1 MATKAELVSE
11 LADLKHEM
19 MQRSEET
26 NKDEPTKETSK
37 SEPAS
42 SEKSDLQQLLL
53 SHGVDAE
60 TVEALGENLSDE
72 IKSLQKEKPLFV
84 LVVAF
89 ALGLLV
95 GRASK

>member
-1 MATKAELVSE
+1 MATKAELESE
-11 LADLKHEM
+11 LADLKQEM
-19 MQRSEET
+19 RQRGEET
-26 NKDEPTKETSK
+26 KKDEPPQGSSK

-60 TVEALGENLSDE
+60 TVEALGENLLDE
-72 IKSLQKEKPLFV
+72 IKALQKEKPLVV
-84 LVVAF
+84 LVAAF

-95 GRASK
+95 GRASN

>member
-1 MATKAELVSE
+1 MATKAELESE
-11 LADLKHEM
+11 LADLKQEM
-19 MQRSEET
+19 RQRGEET
-26 NKDEPTKETSK
+26 KKDEPPQGSSK

-60 TVEALGENLSDE
+60 TVEALGENLLDE
-72 IKSLQKEKPLFV
+72 IKTLQKEKPLVV
-84 LVVAF
+84 LVAAF

-95 GRASK
+95 GRASN